1 MSDHAKR
8 ALILAPF
15 SAAGLDSLRESVE
28 VVYESWMETRRLQD
42 PEALARRL
50 SAEHTEILVIESDF
64 VFEEVFEGV
73 PELAFVGICRN
84 ATHHVDLDAATRHGV
99 LVVNTPGRNA
109 RAVAEHALG
118 LMLALARRI
127 PDAHAL
133 VAGGR
138 WDDPVAPYINM
149 RGVELAGKTLG
160 IFGLGAI
167 GRRLAAFGGAIGM
180 SSIAHD
186 PYVTGTPSD
195 VVLLSLDEVLSR
207 ADFLVILAPLTDE
220 TEGVIGETQ
229 LALMKPSAYLL
240 NLADAAIVS
249 EEALVLA
256 LRSGRLAG
264 AAMDVYETH
273 PVPPNSPLLSL
284 DNVVLTPHIGGATAE
299 TIERHSTMMARDIL
313 RWTAGDRPVNLV
325 NPAAWRANG

>member
-15 SAAGLDSLRESVE
+15 SAAGLDSLRGRVE

-64 VFEEVFEGV
+64 VFEEVFEGA

-84 ATHHVDLDAATRHGV
+84 ATHHVDLEAATKHGA
-99 LVVNTPGRNA
+99 LVVNTPCRNA

-118 LMLALARRI
+118 LMLSLARRI

-133 VAGGR
+133 VSAGA

-149 RGVELAGKTLG
+149 RGIELGGKTLG
-160 IFGLGAI
+160 LLGLGAI
-167 GRRLAAFGGAIGM
+167 GGRLVALGGAIGM
-180 SSIAHD
+180 RCVAHD
-186 PYVTGTPSD
+186 PYVEDPSSD
-195 VVLLSLDEVLSR
+195 VVLMGLDEVLSTS
-207 ADFLVILAPLTDE
+207 DFLVILAPLTDE
-220 TEGVIGETQ
+220 TEGVIDESR
-229 LALMKPSAYLL
+229 LALMKPSAYLISL
-240 NLADAAIVS
+240 SDVAIV
-249 EEALVLA
+249 EEAALVSA
-256 LRSGRLAG
+256 LRSGGLAG
-264 AAMDVYETH
+264 AALDVFETH
-273 PVPPNSPLLSL
+273 PVAPNSPLLSL

-299 TIERHSTMMARDIL
+299 TIERHSAMMAQDIL
-313 RWTAGDRPVNLV
+313 RWTAGDRPDHLV
-325 NPAAWRANG
+325 NPAAWGANG